1 MPRNDGVSN
10 KKNLVEGTMTVYKG
24 RKKKTIEYFAIKS
37 VDKCQKSKVLQEVR
51 ILHSLSHP
59 NVLKFYSWTSDNGNL
74 DSDSRLPEDSIHDLA
89 RDLVKALQFL
99 HSKGIIYCDLKPSNI
114 LLDENGRMKLC
125 DFGLS
130 RRLSDISKNS
140 LSQLPQ
146 GKRGTPCYMAPELF
160 QEGGV
165 HSYASDFWAL
175 GCVLYECYAGRPPF
189 VGNEFTQLI
198 QGKEYNELNGDKP
211 NKQKTTPEH
220 CGRDSNGILRHDENS
235 SISANRGIGT
245 PIKNTQSARRT
256 NTKGPGKVEEKQKLA
271 ANTAKRVNL
280 LRLSRVAK
288 TNLQREKNKENYR
301 QLLPKNPENDAEVKI
316 ENNDM
321 ELDFSENVEEDAQ
334 DEPENDSSVGEKTPM
349 RAAGC
354 EKPEK
359 MDYNIN
365 QSDILSEND
374 VSVHDDSKT
383 FEQDTSSE
391 HVELA
396 AASPCV
402 NLQRKAQCAKAS
414 GGNANDP
421 VMSKSSDDLEVFWHP
436 SDLSVR
442 PIMPNR
448 KGDKALEGMPSLPFD
463 AVPAGDYVKLSPEQL
478 KAHNHRILLSLTGNS
493 PSLEKQN
500 TIKYI
505 EMLSGSAEAAEIVTN
520 GPIMQMLV
528 KMLRLTKTSVLRV
541 QLATVIGLLIR
552 HSTFIE
558 SDLAHSGIMSALTD
572 GLRDKQDKVRR
583 FSMAALGELL
593 YYISTQG
600 ENVKAG
606 NLAESPSKDNRSASG
621 WQVPSSLIAL
631 MSSIL
636 RKGEDDAT
644 QLYALR
650 TIENVCSQGGDWA
663 SRFTS
668 HGQDVI
674 GNLCY
679 IYKAMGK
686 QESTRLTAGSCLV
699 RVARFDPPSIQKI
712 MEKLSFKDT
721 ASALIKEE
729 PPIILNDPSIF
740 TGHVLP
746 SLAVLYKGNKDGDA
760 RFLCLKILFSLVVVL
775 FTYMGNTSLAEE
787 QILNDLKMMSN
798 TYFLPLY
805 PTFIEDED
813 PIPMYAQKLLVM
825 LIEYNFINVSD
836 ILHLKTVTQCFD
848 FLLGDLSSANVSNV
862 KLCLALASAPD
873 LETKILSQ
881 LHVVRKV
888 GNLLEFVNAKQM
900 EDFLEPTL
908 ALCKAFILRSIGG
921 SKGIAYCKEPSLLN
935 DSTFNVSMAFDQ
947 QHSIKDISD
956 FGSNVGVFL
965 ELIANPERQIA
976 DLASECMVLLIKASP
991 REATTGLLT
1000 NLPKISS
1007 ALEFCQHD
1015 ASGLQLLRV
1024 LHALAFSCRQFLSQ
1038 AMILS
1043 ISVPEIARVEAI
1055 VAGLKTSDILGVAG
1069 AASTLILELQRLP
1082 RGV

>member
-1 MPRNDGVSN
+1 M
-10 KKNLVEGTMTVYKG
+10 
-24 RKKKTIEYFAIKS
+24 
-37 VDKCQKSKVLQEVR
+37 
-51 ILHSLSHP
+51 
-59 NVLKFYSWTSDNGNL
+59 
-74 DSDSRLPEDSIHDLA
+74 LPEDSIHDLA

-160 QEGGV
+160 LEGGV

-189 VGNEFTQLI
+189 VGNEFTQLVNSI
-198 QGKEYNELNGDKP
+198 LSDPTPPLPNNPSSSFVSLINCLLIKDPGERVQWSTLCEHSFWRTKMAHLPLPPQPAFSSMLQLFSKPCLSELNGDKP

-220 CGRDSNGILRHDENS
+220 CGRDSNGIPRHDENS

-334 DEPENDSSVGEKTPM
+334 DESENASSVGEKTPM
-349 RAAGC
+349 RTAGC

-528 KMLRLTKTSVLRV
+528 KMLR
-541 QLATVIGLLIR
+541 
-552 HSTFIE
+552 
-558 SDLAHSGIMSALTD
+558 
-572 GLRDKQDKVRR
+572 
-583 FSMAALGELL
+583 
-593 YYISTQG
+593 
-600 ENVKAG
+600 
-606 NLAESPSKDNRSASG
+606 
-621 WQVPSSLIAL
+621 
-631 MSSIL
+631 
-636 RKGEDDAT
+636 
-644 QLYALR
+644 
-650 TIENVCSQGGDWA
+650 
-663 SRFTS
+663 
-668 HGQDVI
+668 
-674 GNLCY
+674 
-679 IYKAMGK
+679 
-686 QESTRLTAGSCLV
+686 
-699 RVARFDPPSIQKI
+699 
-712 MEKLSFKDT
+712 
-721 ASALIKEE
+721 
-729 PPIILNDPSIF
+729 
-740 TGHVLP
+740 
-746 SLAVLYKGNKDGDA
+746 
-760 RFLCLKILFSLVVVL
+760 
-775 FTYMGNTSLAEE
+775 
-787 QILNDLKMMSN
+787 
-798 TYFLPLY
+798 
-805 PTFIEDED
+805 
-813 PIPMYAQKLLVM
+813 
-825 LIEYNFINVSD
+825 
-836 ILHLKTVTQCFD
+836 
-848 FLLGDLSSANVSNV
+848 
-862 KLCLALASAPD
+862 
-873 LETKILSQ
+873 
-881 LHVVRKV
+881 
-888 GNLLEFVNAKQM
+888 
-900 EDFLEPTL
+900 
-908 ALCKAFILRSIGG
+908 
-921 SKGIAYCKEPSLLN
+921 
-935 DSTFNVSMAFDQ
+935 
-947 QHSIKDISD
+947 
-956 FGSNVGVFL
+956 
-965 ELIANPERQIA
+965 
-976 DLASECMVLLIKASP
+976 
-991 REATTGLLT
+991 
-1000 NLPKISS
+1000 
-1007 ALEFCQHD
+1007 
-1015 ASGLQLLRV
+1015 
-1024 LHALAFSCRQFLSQ
+1024 
-1038 AMILS
+1038 
-1043 ISVPEIARVEAI
+1043 
-1055 VAGLKTSDILGVAG
+1055 
-1069 AASTLILELQRLP
+1069 
-1082 RGV
+1082 